1 MSLIIMK
8 AQIQYKEKSTHPKS
22 THPNHGRL
30 LIRNKRVSLI
40 PSMVFNVLFNIV
52 LAKKWNQISKIL
64 SIVPTFYPVVLCSSA
79 YYLKVYGHILS

>member
-8 AQIQYKEKSTHPKS
+8 AQIQYKEKRTHPKS

-52 LAKKWNQISKIL
+52 LAKK
-64 SIVPTFYPVVLCSSA
+64 
-79 YYLKVYGHILS
+79 